1 MKISRLNDIEIIQTI
16 ENLKQYIKDD
26 IIYKKYKK
34 SSEKEKLE
42 FSDFDMY
49 CVEHCRDIERLIN
62 SYEKIAIGGK

>member
-34 SSEKEKLE
+34 ASEKEKLE
-42 FSDFDMY
+42 FRILICFVLNI
-49 CVEHCRDIERLIN
+49 VEI
-62 SYEKIAIGGK
+62 